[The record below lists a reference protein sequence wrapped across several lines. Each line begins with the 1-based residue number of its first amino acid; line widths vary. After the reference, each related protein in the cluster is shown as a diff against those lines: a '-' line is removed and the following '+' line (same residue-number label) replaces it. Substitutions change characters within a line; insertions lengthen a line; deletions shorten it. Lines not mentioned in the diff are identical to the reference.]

1 MATQACRRHGD
12 GRAHGEQPNGA
23 LAPSSFTDFGTLLR
37 VLRHRARL
45 TQRQL
50 VQVDPRRNQLIA
62 IAPAGA
68 PARCDRR
75 AGGRYPARWVPKN
88 VKILAQPSI
97 VASGRYIGVW

>member
-1 MATQACRRHGD
+1 VAPTASSRAT
-12 GRAHGEQPNGA
+12 
-23 LAPSSFTDFGTLLR
+23 LAASSFTDFGTLLR

-50 VQVDPRRNQLIA
+50 GIAVGYSEAQISRLEQGRR
-62 IAPAGA
+62 AG
-68 PARCDRR
+68 DRR
-75 AGGRYPARWVPKN
+75 SGGRYPARWVPKN